1 MACAIDVAVQD
12 DQKIEQKM
20 DLLDPVSLE
29 TLKLAWLPAEA
40 VDLLN
45 SMINELIKTNYSRFY
60 DERYRVGIYA
70 ALNTYIRSTP
80 DWNYLRL
87 LDNKLRHILLVKNKP
102 LSHMQVKYHLSEIA
116 KIITYVAVVYEP
128 E

>member
-1 MACAIDVAVQD
+1 MACAINVAEHNYTKQN
-12 DQKIEQKM
+12 M
-20 DLLDPVSLE
+20 DLIDAFSLD

-45 SMINELIKTNYSRFY
+45 SKINEIIRTNYSRFY
-60 DERYRVGIYA
+60 NVCYREGIYA
-70 ALNTYIRSTP
+70 ALNSYIRNTH

-102 LSHMQVKYHLSEIA
+102 LTHMQVKYHLSEIA
-116 KIITYVAVVYEP
+116 KIITYVAIVYEP

>member
-1 MACAIDVAVQD
+1 MACAIDVAKQD
-12 DQKIEQKM
+12 YTKQKM

-29 TLKLAWLPAEA
+29 TLKLAWLPADA

-45 SMINELIKTNYSRFY
+45 SKINEQIKTNYSQFY

-70 ALNTYIRSTP
+70 ALNSYIRSTP

-102 LSHMQVKYHLSEIA
+102 LTHMQVKYHLSEIA